1 MKGEGRTAMTTAED
15 NKRLTL
21 NFFDAMQ
28 RGDAEA
34 IADTYADEGRVV
46 TMGNTLISGSRG
58 KDEIRRFAGGVLDA
72 FPSGLK
78 FTILNMTAEENDWAV
93 AFSVPADWEG
103 VTLINAAYAP
113 TARKKLQAPFNE
125 IGMSHSITVFD
136 NCFVPWER
144 VFLAGETD
152 IAGKLALLFALYH
165 RHSYTGCKPAM
176 TDVITGATALMAEVN
191 GIEKAPHVREKLAE
205 LICTSELCYAAGIA
219 AAINGMAIG
228 AGFTMPL
235 AGADLIYM
243 SEHAWIEF
251 PFVGR
256 LGILP
261 EFALTYFLPRMMGF
275 QKAKE
280 IIYFPKRI
288 PAQQALEWGCVNE
301 VVPHE
306 ELIPR
311 AQEIARKLIPP
322 EGPGLAV
329 KLAKRAFHQPYVDAV
344 TKALGVENQ
353 GLNQT
358 MKSHDFGEGLKARKE
373 KRSPVFK
380 GE

>member
-1 MKGEGRTAMTTAED
+1 MKVEEFKDILYERDEATGIVMV
-15 NKRLTL
+15 TL
-21 NFFDAMQ
+21 NAPKRKNAMSFITNLELFY
-28 RGDAEA
+28 AVEA
-34 IADTYADEGRVV
+34 
-46 TMGNTLISGSRG
+46 M
-58 KDEIRRFAGGVLDA
+58 
-72 FPSGLK
+72 
-78 FTILNMTAEENDWAV
+78 EED
-93 AFSVPADWEG
+93 DG
-103 VTLINAAYAP
+103 
-113 TARKKLQAPFNE
+113 AR
-125 IGMSHSITVFD
+125 
-136 NCFVPWER
+136 
-144 VFLAGETD
+144 
-152 IAGKLALLFALYH
+152 
-165 RHSYTGCKPAM
+165 AM
-176 TDVITGATALMAEVN
+176 IITGAKDPDCTDPTKEAFSS
-191 GIEKAPHVREKLAE
+191 GGYFTPKLFTDIPETIRDEIDLTDLAAKR
-205 LICTSELCYAAGIA
+205 LCLKLFNFDKPVV
-219 AAINGMAIG
+219 AAINGLAIG

-243 SEHAWIEF
+243 SEHAWVEF

-280 IIYFPKRI
+280 IVYFPKRI
-288 PAQQALEWGCVNE
+288 SAQKVLEWGWVNE

-311 AQEIARKLIPP
+311 AQEIARKLIAP

-329 KLAKRAFHQPYVDAV
+329 KLAKRAFHQPYIDAV
-344 TKALGVENQ
+344 TKALDMENH

-373 KRSPVFK
+373 KRAPVFR